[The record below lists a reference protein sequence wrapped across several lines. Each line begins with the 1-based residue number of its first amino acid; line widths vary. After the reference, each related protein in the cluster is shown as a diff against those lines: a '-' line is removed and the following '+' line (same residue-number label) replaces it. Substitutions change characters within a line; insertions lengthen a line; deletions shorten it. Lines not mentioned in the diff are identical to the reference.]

1 MDTLISTNVF
11 IYDIKNL
18 EGAIIFVLDNSKLSE
33 KSGSLGILKANNMA
47 QISMKI
53 SLANKE
59 EVSSRFNGKSTYCLS
74 IVDRHFMKY
83 AIHTDKKISQIM

>member
-59 EVSSRFNGKSTYCLS
+59 EVSSRFNGKVYILPEYSRQALYEICHS
-74 IVDRHFMKY
+74 Y
-83 AIHTDKKISQIM
+83 G